1 MGLKYRRTTQGKIRI
16 FLKLQEKK
24 GKKESGFDLCYDTV
38 VFFQL
43 IYLHNQS
50 RTLFIIKLG
59 NGTQQIWFFKY
70 IFVLTAGL
78 VGFFELWRIFLGL
91 VLLFLV
97 FSFFSLNNLVLFQ
110 NYYCFFPSRL
120 ADLLS
125 LIFSIKWERREFNN
139 YLKLKEGKSYFF
151 AKIRF
156 KLRSANI
163 AKHKRKKCDNEVH
176 RKDRQSEW
184 VWFVGNI

>member
-1 MGLKYRRTTQGKIRI
+1 VKGTEIQKNNTGKIRV

-59 NGTQQIWFFKY
+59 NGTQQIWLFKY

-78 VGFFELWRIFLGL
+78 VGFFELWWIFLRL
-91 VLLFLV
+91 VLLLLV

-125 LIFSIKWERREFNN
+125 LFFSIK
-139 YLKLKEGKSYFF
+139 
-151 AKIRF
+151 
-156 KLRSANI
+156 
-163 AKHKRKKCDNEVH
+163 
-176 RKDRQSEW
+176 
-184 VWFVGNI
+184 